1 MSYIVSLLR
10 RFKQGEQEV
19 FSEILG
25 DASPLVKQM
34 VCKYSRNKYVRKDHD
49 EDDIQSVFY
58 ETVFKVC
65 MSFDFNNTSNGTMT
79 IDDIGHEKKYYALL
93 RREMKNRM
101 VYEVFKWG
109 GDKKYKNTK
118 RCHNTVSLDSTPNS
132 VNDEVTFKDLF
143 SGGDSPVSVVIEKEL
158 REKIR
163 SRLEG
168 VCQSIFDLKIQ
179 GYNISEIS
187 RKLQISAS
195 NVTNLV
201 QYQIIPTY
209 KIVAL

>member
-19 FSEILG
+19 FSDILG

-58 ETVFKVC
+58 ETIFKVC
-65 MSFDFNNTSNGTMT
+65 MSFDFNNMSNGTMT
-79 IDDIGHEKKYYALL
+79 VDDIGHEKKYYALL

-118 RCHNTVSLDSTPNS
+118 RCSDTVSLDSSPQS
-132 VNDEVTFKDLF
+132 SNDELSFKDLF
-143 SGGDSPVSVVIEKEL
+143 SNGDSPVSTVIEKEL
-158 REKIR
+158 REKVR
-163 SRLEG
+163 EKLEG
-168 VCQSIFDLKIQ
+168 CCRAIFDLKIQ
-179 GYNISEIS
+179 GYNVSEIS
-187 RKLQISAS
+187 RKLEISAS
-195 NVTNLV
+195 NVTNMI
-201 QYQIIPTY
+201 QSQIIPTY
-209 KIVAL
+209 RMIAV

>member
-1 MSYIVSLLR
+1 MSYIVTLLR

-49 EDDIQSVFY
+49 EDDIQSVVY

-118 RCHNTVSLDSTPNS
+118 RCYNTVSLDSTPKS

-143 SGGDSPVSVVIEKEL
+143 SGGDSPVSIAIEREL

-163 SRLEG
+163 EKLEG
-168 VCQSIFDLKIQ
+168 VCRSIFDLKLQ

-187 RKLQISAS
+187 RKLEISAS
-195 NVTNLV
+195 NVSNLV

-209 KIVAL
+209 KIVAV